1 MEVVTKQGEY
11 NKIHE
16 NKLLNNNHKFKKRL
30 KNIILYLLLTLGSII
45 VVYPF
50 FFMIMNSFKTGT
62 AIMNEPLA
70 LPKSFNLKGYI
81 GVFTSLNIPR
91 LFFNTIFISG
101 SVTVLN
107 VLFSS
112 MVAYGIVKGDIPHKK
127 LLKDIILGSI
137 MIPGIL
143 LLIPTYIMMY
153 KWNWIDTYRVLI
165 IPGAISAY
173 NIFLMMQFISQIND
187 SYLEAARIDGAS
199 ELQIFYK
206 ILLPMVKPALATIAI
221 LTFMGSWNDFFGPL
235 LYLRGDSK
243 MTIQLA
249 LYKFSGSIPGQYVEQ
264 LWAATTLVTV
274 PIVIV
279 YFFLQKNFIKAFTG
293 IGLK

>member
-1 MEVVTKQGEY
+1 MEVVTKKVKDKK
-11 NKIHE
+11 NHE
-16 NKLLNNNHKFKKRL
+16 KESLNNNYIFKKRL
-30 KNIILYLLLTLGSII
+30 KKIILYTVLILGSII

-50 FFMIMNSFKTGT
+50 LFMIMNSFKTGP

-70 LPKSFNLKGYI
+70 LPKSINLRGYI
-81 GVFTSLNIPR
+81 GVFASLNIPR

-112 MVAYGIVKGDIPHKK
+112 MVAYGIVKGDLRHKK
-127 LLKDIILGSI
+127 LLKDIILGSM

-165 IPGAISAY
+165 IPGAVSAY
-173 NIFLMMQFISQIND
+173 NIFLMIQFISQISD

-199 ELQIFYK
+199 ELQIFFRV
-206 ILLPMVKPALATIAI
+206 LLPMTKPALTTIAI

-235 LYLRGDSK
+235 LYLRDDSK

-249 LYKFSGSIPGQYVEQ
+249 LYKFSGSIPGQFAEQ
-264 LWAATTLVTV
+264 LWAATALVTV

-279 YFFLQKNFIKAFTG
+279 YFFLQRNFIKAFTG

>member
-1 MEVVTKQGEY
+1 MEVFTKQEEGKKTSSVRRY
-11 NKIHE
+11 KLKKI
-16 NKLLNNNHKFKKRL
+16 L
-30 KNIILYLLLTLGSII
+30 KNTILYMVLILGSI
-45 VVYPF
+45 VVIYPF
-50 FFMIMNSFKTGT
+50 FYMIMNSFKTGT

-70 LPKSFNLKGYI
+70 LPKSINLNGYI
-81 GVFTSLNIPR
+81 AVFKALNIPR

-112 MVAYGIVKGDIPHKK
+112 MVAYGIVKGDLPHKK
-127 LLKDIILGSI
+127 LLKNIILASM

-143 LLIPTYIMMY
+143 LLIPTYMMMY
-153 KWNWIDTYRVLI
+153 AWNWIDTYRVLI
-165 IPGAISAY
+165 IPGSVSAY
-173 NIFLMMQFISQIND
+173 NIFLMMQFVSQID
-187 SYLEAARIDGAS
+187 DAYLEAARIDGAS
-199 ELQIFYK
+199 ELRIFFK
-206 ILLPMVKPALATIAI
+206 ILMPMSVPALSTVAI
-221 LTFMGSWNDFFGPL
+221 LSFMGSWNDFFGPL

-249 LYKFSGSIPGQYVEQ
+249 LFKFSGAIPGQYVEQ
-264 LWAATTLVTV
+264 LWAATTMVTV
-274 PIVIV
+274 PVVIV